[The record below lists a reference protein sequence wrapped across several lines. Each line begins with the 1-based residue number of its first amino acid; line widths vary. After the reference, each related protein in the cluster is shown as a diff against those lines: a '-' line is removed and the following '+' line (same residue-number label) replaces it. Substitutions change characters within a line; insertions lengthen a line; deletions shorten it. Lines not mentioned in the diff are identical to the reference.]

1 MSLLKAEAL
10 KFKNTT
16 AMYILFLSP
25 LFFLAFALFT
35 ALFAQSSPNQHD
47 LSPFLSL
54 LFNLWPYF
62 VMPIII
68 CISCSSMIGI
78 EKRNSL
84 FNYYVSNN
92 WSINKMIKSK
102 ILVMSIAL
110 LFHTIIMLFVAMIG
124 NLLAGGNSVSLFLV
138 LVTLFLVFF
147 VSLPLIPLNFLF
159 VKRFG
164 VFFSIFL
171 NIALTIISI
180 VFITITKFFWIL
192 PWSYIGRIPLIT
204 LSLNPN
210 GTLMSKDSPYFNDL
224 NSLSLT
230 IIISIIYFSIFF
242 MSNTK
247 KSWNINEK

>member
-1 MSLLKAEAL
+1 MNILKTEFL

-25 LFFLAFALFT
+25 LFFLGFAIFT
-35 ALFAQSSPNQHD
+35 ALFAQSNPDKHD

-62 VMPIII
+62 VIPIII
-68 CISCSSMIGI
+68 CISCNSMIGI
-78 EKRNSL
+78 EKRNGL
-84 FNYYVSNN
+84 FNYYISNN
-92 WSINKMIKSK
+92 WSINNMIKSK
-102 ILVMSIAL
+102 ILVMIVAL
-110 LFHTIIMLFVAMIG
+110 LFHTLIMLFIAIIG
-124 NLLAGGNSVSLFLV
+124 NLLVGGHSINLFLV
-138 LVTLFLVFF
+138 LITLLLIYF

-171 NIALTIISI
+171 NLALTIVSI
-180 VFITITKFFWIL
+180 VFLTMTKLFWVL

-210 GTLMSKDSPYFNDL
+210 GTLMSKNSAYFNDL
-224 NSLSLT
+224 TSLALT
-230 IIISIIYFSIFF
+230 ILASIIYFSIFF

-247 KSWNINEK
+247 KSWNIK